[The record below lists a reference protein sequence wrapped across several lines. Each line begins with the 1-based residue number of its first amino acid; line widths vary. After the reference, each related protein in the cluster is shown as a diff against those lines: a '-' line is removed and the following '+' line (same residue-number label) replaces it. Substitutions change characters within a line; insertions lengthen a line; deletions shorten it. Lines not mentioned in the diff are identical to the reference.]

1 MLYLEDEKE
10 VRLFK
15 ITGMK
20 GTKIEKALKSILK
33 EYDNIVSWEI
43 HDIENCWIIK
53 HSIRLLDKTL
63 VVGKQGHQSS
73 RKHK

>member
-33 EYDNIVSWEI
+33 EYDNIVS
-43 HDIENCWIIK
+43 
-53 HSIRLLDKTL
+53 
-63 VVGKQGHQSS
+63 
-73 RKHK
+73 